1 MLCYI
6 LDEFS
11 IIGKKARLTLDVL
24 IEKGIIEEGKFDEL
38 EDFVYSIEKPKG
50 EWESDFD
57 FSLRLSNQQLV

>member
-1 MLCYI
+1 M
-6 LDEFS
+6 
-11 IIGKKARLTLDVL
+11 TLDVL